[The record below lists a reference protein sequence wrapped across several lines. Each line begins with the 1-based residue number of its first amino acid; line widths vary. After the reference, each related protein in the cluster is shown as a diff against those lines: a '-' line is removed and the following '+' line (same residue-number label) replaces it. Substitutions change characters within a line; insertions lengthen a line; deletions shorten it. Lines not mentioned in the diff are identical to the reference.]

1 MSMYKRIG
9 ILEHVGYGNL
19 GDDAT
24 VAAVMENIITRW
36 PQASIVAITLNPDD
50 TEKRHGIR
58 SYAIRRDSKL
68 SPHLSGCQP
77 KPTLEAKLKAILS
90 NCRALA
96 LAIRVAKALAIRAP
110 RAAFQELLFLIESF
124 RIAKSLDLLVVSGG
138 GQLRDSADGP
148 YKFTSSL
155 FKWVVLAKVTGAQCY
170 FLNVGAGPLRSWT
183 ARSLL
188 RWALPLASY
197 ISFRDEQ
204 SQSLIRRI
212 GFRGVSDVHA
222 DCVYALPIPNRTII
236 PQSPMSGNLVVG
248 LSPMRVHWDKRPS
261 TYARIIRELGR
272 LGVWLSDHNWHL
284 RLFSTELWCDVE
296 PIRDLHTTIT
306 NERSPC
312 HISCAQIDG
321 IPALLSQMS
330 AMDYIVTCRFHGV
343 VFAHLLNIPVLAI
356 SHHPKVSC
364 LMKDIGLSDYCL
376 DIDTFDLEQL
386 SRTFTRLVNN
396 VANVKA
402 IMAERAAQYRSELN
416 RQFDSLF
423 LEPLASS
430 PGCYDLSRQYCSKS
444 T

>member
-188 RWALPLASY
+188 RCALPLASY

-248 LSPMRVHWDKRPS
+248 LSPMRVH
-261 TYARIIRELGR
+261 
-272 LGVWLSDHNWHL
+272 
-284 RLFSTELWCDVE
+284 
-296 PIRDLHTTIT
+296 
-306 NERSPC
+306 
-312 HISCAQIDG
+312 
-321 IPALLSQMS
+321 
-330 AMDYIVTCRFHGV
+330 
-343 VFAHLLNIPVLAI
+343 
-356 SHHPKVSC
+356 
-364 LMKDIGLSDYCL
+364 
-376 DIDTFDLEQL
+376 
-386 SRTFTRLVNN
+386 
-396 VANVKA
+396 
-402 IMAERAAQYRSELN
+402 
-416 RQFDSLF
+416 
-423 LEPLASS
+423 
-430 PGCYDLSRQYCSKS
+430 
-444 T
+444 